1 MLEENTLTSPDQALA
16 FINRYGLVTL
26 FPVKGKQF
34 PSLYR
39 AIQGSLEEKLERT
52 WTWGDELAQAKRIH
66 YGKLVHAQVTLV
78 SLEMFPYLLRVARER
93 QLSATARRMLDHLR
107 QHGQTSTTRLREA
120 LDLAGKAQKGEFSRA
135 LDELQAAFAIAIV
148 AREKAPKFTYSYDLM
163 ERWMPKALLAKAD
176 STAAETAKERIV
188 AKLLETSVIAA
199 PQDMKQFL
207 RI

>member
-1 MLEENTLTSPDQALA
+1 
-16 FINRYGLVTL
+16 
-26 FPVKGKQF
+26 
-34 PSLYR
+34 
-39 AIQGSLEEKLERT
+39 
-52 WTWGDELAQAKRIH
+52 
-66 YGKLVHAQVTLV
+66 VHTQVTLV
-78 SLEMFPYLLRVARER
+78 SLEMFPYLLSVARER
-93 QLSATARRMLDHLR
+93 QLSPTAQRMLDHLR

-176 STAAETAKERIV
+176 TITAEAAKQRIV
-188 AKLLETSVIAA
+188 AKLMETSVIAS
-199 PQDMKQFL
+199 PQGIMQFL